1 MNPVFTSSDRTNGRK
16 TLFFFL
22 LLFFVVAGLYAQGNN
37 PQEHVTFMNTP
48 VLFSKNG
55 QKYQQLVAGYT
66 SENAGKI
73 VFRYS
78 GKELLVSDTRKG
90 YNKFLLTV
98 PAVNKP
104 KEITLETTINDGNKM
119 YHKVLLVPPRKKWT
133 IYFVQHSHTD
143 IGYTRPQS
151 EILAEHMRYIDYALD
166 YCDQTDYLPDEAR
179 FRWTCES
186 AWVTREYIRT
196 RPESQIKR
204 LLKRI
209 GEGRIEVTGM
219 FANMSEIADENT
231 MFDFLQPLKEIK
243 DSGIQVKTAMQNDVN
258 GIAWCMP
265 DYLKNTG
272 VKYLIM
278 GINETRSIR
287 PFDIPTCFWW
297 EAPSGERLLA
307 FRGEHYMTG
316 NFYNIEKEE
325 IDFTH
330 LIWGISELEK
340 KGYPFERI
348 GLQFSGYFTDNAP
361 PSTAACIFV
370 EKWNATYEFPK
381 LKLAV
386 ASEFMEYV
394 EENHAGE
401 LPVYRNAWLDWWTD
415 GFASISR
422 ETAEIRKTQNAMQ
435 QDEGLLAMVSLL
447 DGELSPDIEKKIE
460 HIKENIIFFD
470 EHTVGAAESI
480 QYPYAENSI
489 KQWLQ
494 KGAYAWE
501 AVKKE
506 TLLKEEAL
514 ARLQPYLHKV
524 DFPVIYIINPMGW
537 DRSGSV
543 ELFIDSEVLPSDKK
557 ARVTDVS
564 TGEEVPAQLMKKRTE
579 GAYWMLEVKDVPA
592 LGYKALR
599 IDTTDEPLKP
609 ETVPETEVLENGFY
623 RVEVDKKTGAVKSLF
638 DKALRLELVDSNNP
652 YHLGQPIR
660 ETSEQRD
667 KPPFHRTVSNNTSV
681 EKGVKGTIWES
692 LKISSDMPGF
702 SGDRSGASKGL
713 ELEIRLYRNTRKI
726 EFKYSA
732 HKEIFTDPEALYIA
746 FPFSLPDGKIVFETI
761 GGTLTQGEQ
770 LPGSSSDWNV
780 AQNFVSVRSSKGQ
793 VVVVSNEVPLWQF
806 SDFNMGKFE
815 RYPKQGVPWLYSWV
829 MNNYWFTNF
838 RAYQEG
844 TFSWSY
850 QLTSTSDTTNAF
862 ATKFAWGERNSFATR
877 TLPAGENKLS
887 NALLRTLKID
897 GPENVLLINIR
908 PSFHK
913 KSILLHFR
921 ELEGLPADI
930 NLSPDNPAFT
940 INKVTEINALGERTG
955 QPVSTIRLKPYEV
968 KFIEVEI

>member
-1 MNPVFTSSDRTNGRK
+1 MNPFFKFIDRANCRK
-16 TLFFFL
+16 VLFYFL
-22 LLFFVVAGLYAQGNN
+22 LSFFVFVEIHAQDNQ
-37 PQEHVTFMNTP
+37 QEQMVFMNTP
-48 VLFSKNG
+48 VLFSENG
-55 QKYQQLVAGYT
+55 QSYQQIVVGYT
-66 SENAGKI
+66 SDNTGKI
-73 VFRYS
+73 IFRYD
-78 GKELLVSDTRKG
+78 GKEILASSTKKG
-90 YNKFLLTV
+90 LNKFLLTF
-98 PAVNKP
+98 PAVSKP
-104 KEITLETTINDGNKM
+104 EEITLETKINDGNVM
-119 YHKVLLVPPRKKWT
+119 YHKVVLTPPQKKWT
-133 IYFVQHSHTD
+133 IYLVQHSHTD

-166 YCDQTDYLPDEAR
+166 YCDQTDNLPDEAK

-186 AWVTREYIRT
+186 SWVAREYIRT
-196 RPESQIKR
+196 RPDSQIKR

-209 GEGRIEVTGM
+209 REGRIEVTGM

-231 MFDFLQPLKEIK
+231 LFDFLQPLKEIK
-243 DSGIQVKTAMQNDVN
+243 NLGIQVKTAMQNDVN

-265 DYLKNTG
+265 DYFKNTG

-287 PFDIPTCFWW
+287 PFDVPTCFWW

-316 NFYNIEKEE
+316 NFYNIEKEP
-325 IDFTH
+325 IDFTNM
-330 LIWGISELEK
+330 IWGISELDK
-340 KGYPFERI
+340 KGYPFDRI
-348 GLQFSGYFTDNAP
+348 GIQFSGYFTDNAP
-361 PSTAACIFV
+361 PSTAACKFV
-370 EKWNATYEFPK
+370 EEWNSTHEFPK

-394 EENHAGE
+394 EENHAEE

-415 GFASISR
+415 GFGSISR
-422 ETAEIRKTQNAMQ
+422 ETAEIRKTQNAIQ
-435 QDEGLLAMVSLL
+435 QDEGLLAMVSML
-447 DGELSPDIEKKIE
+447 DGELSPGIEKKIE

-480 QYPYAENSI
+480 QLPFSENSV

-506 TLLKEEAL
+506 TLLREETL
-514 ARLQPYLHKV
+514 ARLQPYLHKA

-543 ELFIDSEVLPSDKK
+543 ELFIDSEVLPPEKK
-557 ARVTDVS
+557 AHITDVS
-564 TGEEVPAQLMKKRTE
+564 TGEKILAQLVNKRAE

-592 LGYKALR
+592 LGYKALK
-599 IDTTDEPLKP
+599 INTTNERLSP
-609 ETVPETEVLENGFY
+609 ETASGTEILENRFY
-623 RVEVDKKTGAVKSLF
+623 RVEVDKKTGAVNSLF
-638 DKALRLELVDSNNP
+638 DKELRLELVDRNNP
-652 YHLGQPIR
+652 YHLGQPVR
-660 ETSEQRD
+660 ETSEKRD
-667 KPPFHRTVSNNTSV
+667 RPPFQRTVSNNINI
-681 EKGVKGTIWES
+681 EKGVKGSIWES
-692 LKISSDMPGF
+692 LKIFSDMPGF
-702 SGDRSGASKGL
+702 SGSGAGAPKGL
-713 ELEIRLYRNTRKI
+713 ELEIRLYCNTKKI

-732 HKEIFTDPEALYIA
+732 HKEIVTDPEALYIA
-746 FPFSLPDGKIVFETI
+746 FPFSLPDAKIVFETT
-761 GGTLTQGEQ
+761 GGTLTQGQQ

-815 RYPKQGVPWLYSWV
+815 RYPKPGKPWLYSWV

-850 QLTSTSDTTNAF
+850 QLTSTSDASNAF
-862 ATKFAWGERNSFATR
+862 ASKFAWGERNSFATR
-877 TLPAGENKLS
+877 TFPAGENKLS
-887 NALLRTLKID
+887 NASLRTLNID
-897 GPENVLLINIR
+897 GPENALLINIR

-913 KSILLHFR
+913 KSIVLHFR

-930 NLSPDNPAFT
+930 KLSPADPT
-940 INKVTEINALGERTG
+940 ITIKRMTEINSLGERTE
-955 QPVSTIRLKPYEV
+955 QPVSTIQLKPYEV